1 MFLYTHSLNNIVLT
15 HQIFFIRILTD
26 WQSVEFVTSKSMHNK
41 SETWID
47 NLDEQVIKLKKS
59 WEEGTERTTKY
70 QLVGDNWDKNI
81 LPSYRYISCLISWL
95 KITKQHRIVWFLLAN
110 KKHCTDACII

>member
-1 MFLYTHSLNNIVLT
+1 
-15 HQIFFIRILTD
+15 
-26 WQSVEFVTSKSMHNK
+26 MHNK
-41 SETWID
+41 LETWID

-81 LPSYRYISCLISWL
+81 LPSYRYISCFISWL
-95 KITKQHRIVWFLLAN
+95 KITKQHRIVWFLHAI
-110 KKHCTDACII
+110 KKHCADACII

>member
-1 MFLYTHSLNNIVLT
+1 M
-15 HQIFFIRILTD
+15 R
-26 WQSVEFVTSKSMHNK
+26 NK
-41 SETWID
+41 LETWID

-81 LPSYRYISCLISWL
+81 LPSYWYISCFISWL
-95 KITKQHRIVWFLLAN
+95 KIKKQHRIV
-110 KKHCTDACII
+110 